1 MGRTNRRPLAERVTE
16 AAEAS
21 LAAQNYAS
29 PFHMLLDLGWLDPNS
44 ARRWQQGQVACLE
57 DVMQV
62 NPARIAEAMVL
73 LRSWAAAKGL
83 PPTEAQY
90 SARSPQ
96 RPALRFT
103 RSGDP
108 DLERQFR
115 THWLSSALSE
125 KQREHLEDKAKRPPE
140 LVVIHPLNDDWT
152 CHRCGATGSLLIM
165 ESPGP
170 ACLECAGL
178 DDLEFLE
185 SGDALLTRRA
195 KQKSARHA
203 VVVRF
208 SQTRR
213 RYERQGWLVE
223 PQALQDARREIA
235 EEKRS
240 RPG

>member
-1 MGRTNRRPLAERVTE
+1 MMA
-16 AAEAS
+16 
-21 LAAQNYAS
+21 
-29 PFHMLLDLGWLDPNS
+29 
-44 ARRWQQGQVACLE
+44 
-57 DVMQV
+57 
-62 NPARIAEAMVL
+62 L
-73 LRSWAAAKGL
+73 LRSWAAAREL

-90 SARSPQ
+90 AARTPQ

-103 RSGDP
+103 RSGDA
-108 DLERQFR
+108 DVELQFR

-125 KQREHLEDKAKRPPE
+125 KQRERLEDKAKRPPE
-140 LVVIHPLNDDWT
+140 LVVIQPLNDDWQ

-178 DDLEFLE
+178 DDLEFLA

-195 KQKSARHA
+195 KAKSARHA

-208 SQTRR
+208 SRTRR
-213 RYERQGWLVE
+213 RYERQGWMVE
-223 PQALQDARREIA
+223 PQALRDARREIA